1 MLGPL
6 KSGQSLASGTRPNM
20 VWSSSE
26 NRLTKCRSVVRKLHL
41 SRYED
46 ATFAMR
52 VPRSHREVRGTL
64 VPRPDRSKEDIL
76 PDIVGGKGSPVGKSS
91 PGKNITY

>member
-1 MLGPL
+1 
-6 KSGQSLASGTRPNM
+6 M
-20 VWSSSE
+20 VRSSSE

-41 SRYED
+41 SSEL
-46 ATFAMR
+46 A
-52 VPRSHREVRGTL
+52 PRKLRASCASHREVRGTL
-64 VPRPDRSKEDIL
+64 APRPDRSKEDIL